1 MILALILRHRIPIA
15 LAAALLGLFAASWHY
30 RSAYHA
36 ERALRQADRAAYG
49 QAQAEATLIAKR
61 ALDAVEA
68 RYRSKANEAD
78 RSHTDALVD
87 ARSATDAYL
96 GRMRTKA
103 ASCTAGG
110 AVASAQ
116 GGSASV
122 PANVPAELVMA
133 EADVRAAAEWQAF
146 GSACRNWAMTLEV
159 SQTASGLAESAL
171 RDRER

>member
-1 MILALILRHRIPIA
+1 MTLALILRHRIAIA
-15 LAAALLGLFAASWHY
+15 LAAALLGLTLASWHY

-49 QAQAEATLIAKR
+49 QAQAEAALIAKR

-68 RYRSKANEAD
+68 RYRRDADNAD
-78 RSHTDALVD
+78 RSHTEALVD

-103 ASCTAGG
+103 ASCPASG
-110 AVASAQ
+110 AVASAS

-122 PANVPAELVMA
+122 PANVPAVSFMA
-133 EADVRAAAEWQAF
+133 EADVRSAAEWQAF

-159 SQTASGLAESAL
+159 SQTGAGLGTPAL
-171 RDRER
+171 RDRAR

>member
-15 LAAALLGLFAASWHY
+15 LAAALLGLVAASWHY

-36 ERALRQADRAAYG
+36 ERALRVADRAAYA
-49 QAQAEATLIAKR
+49 QAQAEAAFIAKR
-61 ALDAVEA
+61 ALDATEA

-96 GRMRTKA
+96 ARMRTKA
-103 ASCTAGG
+103 ASCHAGG
-110 AVASAQ
+110 APAPAADHGAGVPEP
-116 GGSASV
+116 V
-122 PANVPAELVMA
+122 PAVALMA

-146 GSACRNWAMTLEV
+146 GSACRNWAMTL
-159 SQTASGLAESAL
+159 AK
-171 RDRER
+171 

>member
-15 LAAALLGLFAASWHY
+15 LAVALLGLTLASWHY

-36 ERALRQADRAAYG
+36 ERALRVADRAAYA
-49 QAQAEATLIAKR
+49 QAQAEAALIAKR
-61 ALDAVEA
+61 ALDATEA
-68 RYRSKANEAD
+68 RYRRIADNAD

-103 ASCTAGG
+103 ASCPASG
-110 AVASAQ
+110 AVASAE
-116 GGSASV
+116 GGGAGV
-122 PANVPAELVMA
+122 PERVPAELVMA

-146 GSACRNWAMTLEV
+146 GSQCRAWALTV
-159 SQTASGLAESAL
+159 AE
-171 RDRER
+171 

>member
-1 MILALILRHRIPIA
+1 MILSLILRHRIPLA

-36 ERALRQADRAAYG
+36 EKALRQADRAAYG
-49 QAQAEATLIAKR
+49 QAQAEAALIAKR
-61 ALDAVEA
+61 ALDAAEA

-103 ASCTAGG
+103 ASCSASG

-122 PANVPAELVMA
+122 SGPVPTLVVMA

-146 GSACRNWAMTLEV
+146 GSQCRNWAMTLEV

-171 RDRER
+171 RDRAR

>member
-15 LAAALLGLFAASWHY
+15 LAVALLGLTLASWHY

-49 QAQAEATLIAKR
+49 QAQAEAALIAKR
-61 ALDAVEA
+61 ALDAAEA
-68 RYRSKANEAD
+68 RYRRIADNAD

-103 ASCTAGG
+103 AACPASG
-110 AVASAQ
+110 AVASAE
-116 GGSASV
+116 GGSAGVPEPV
-122 PANVPAELVMA
+122 PAVSFMA

-146 GSACRNWAMTLEV
+146 GSACRNWAMTL
-159 SQTASGLAESAL
+159 AK
-171 RDRER
+171 